1 MTATVADVTRDI
13 RSMPTK
19 LKRKVI
25 RVHPEVMDLLED
37 MKETLHNYASPQSTR
52 AEYKEP
58 LRRPF
63 SWNEFFTMIVSDWR
77 AGRSKCH
84 CGHFTD
90 CAYCET
96 LRRQDKR
103 NRLLN
108 IQPNRYDNE

>member
-1 MTATVADVTRDI
+1 MATVADVTKDMI
-13 RSMPTK
+13 LMPTK

-25 RVHPEVMDLLED
+25 RVHPEVMELLED
-37 MKETLHNYASPQSTR
+37 MKDTLHNLASPQSTR

-90 CAYCET
+90 CAFCES

-103 NRLLN
+103 NRLN
-108 IQPNRYDNE
+108 